1 MTDKKKLYLI
11 DGSAYIYRSF
21 HALPPLTNAEGLP
34 TNAVLG
40 FTNIIVKM
48 MNDFAPTHAVICFD
62 AKGPTFRHE
71 MYEEYKANRPPMPD
85 DLRQQLPFVRKVA
98 EAYRIPTMEQQGLE
112 ADDVIGT
119 LAKKGEAAGFDV
131 VIVTGDKDF
140 MQLVS
145 ETCVISDPARDVYL
159 DRDAV
164 KEKLGV
170 WPEQVVD
177 IMALTGDTSDNIPG
191 VPGIGK
197 KTAPDLINQ
206 FGSLDGL
213 YEQVETITKKKQKEN
228 LITNKDLA
236 FISRDLVTIK
246 TDADLPFNEE
256 AFTVP
261 EPDGE
266 ALLELFKE
274 LGFKKYIK
282 MYSTPQKKV
291 AKKYHAV
298 LTEEALSEL
307 ADKIKAAPMV
317 AVDTETTALDP
328 MLAEV
333 VGISVAVE
341 PHEAYYIPFGH
352 TGLESEKQL
361 SKEAVFSVMKP
372 ILEDTSVP
380 KCGQNI
386 KYDILALKGSGI
398 DLAGVTFD
406 TMIASY
412 ILNPT
417 RRAHGLDDLA
427 MDLFDHQNIKFE
439 EVAGKGKNQLIFSEV
454 PLSQAVPYAAE
465 DADITLMIAQLFQK
479 ELSENEGL
487 KNLFETMEM
496 PLMHILAE
504 MEHAGVAVN
513 EEELV
518 DISKTFET
526 EMNTIEESIY
536 KLAGEEFNINS
547 SQQLGYILFEKLEL
561 PVQKKTKK
569 KTGYSTDAEVLTAL
583 AAMHEL
589 PAQIIRFRTLS
600 KLKSTY
606 ADALVELIHPKTG
619 RIHTSYNQTV
629 AVTGRLSSSNPNL
642 QNIPIRSDEG
652 RMIRGAFVPEK
663 GFKLIAADYS
673 QIELRL
679 LAHCSGDPI
688 LIESFNSGE
697 DIHKRTA
704 AEMFDCDVLFVTG
717 EMRRQAKA
725 VNFGIM
731 YGMSPFGLSKEL
743 GITQKMAKS
752 FIENY
757 FARYS
762 GVKTFIDTCINEAE
776 KTKTTSTLLGR
787 IRPLPEI
794 TSSNRNV
801 KQFAE
806 RSAVN
811 TPIQGTAADLIKLAM
826 INCSA
831 IIKEKNLK
839 TRMIMSVHDEIVFEA
854 PEAEVDEVKGL
865 MQQAMENVWEL
876 AVPLSVNIEVGD
888 NWNEAH

>member
-1 MTDKKKLYLI
+1 MTDKKTLYLI

-34 TNAVLG
+34 TNAILG

-71 MYEEYKANRPPMPD
+71 MFEAYKANRPPMAD
-85 DLRQQLPFVRKVA
+85 ELRVQLPFVRRVA
-98 EAYRIPTMEQQGLE
+98 EAYRIPTMERQGLE
-112 ADDVIGT
+112 ADDIIGT
-119 LAKKGEAAGFDV
+119 LARKGEAAGFHV
-131 VIVTGDKDF
+131 VIVSGDKDF

-145 ETCVISDPARDVYL
+145 ETCVISDPARDVYF

-177 IMALTGDTSDNIPG
+177 IMALTGDTSDNVPG

-213 YEQVETITKKKQKEN
+213 YAQVETITKKKQKEN
-228 LITNKDLA
+228 LITHKDLA

-246 TDADLPFNEE
+246 TDADLPFD
-256 AFTVP
+256 ADTARVP

-266 ALLELFKE
+266 ALLSLFTE
-274 LGFKKYIK
+274 LGFKKYVK

-291 AKKYHAV
+291 EKAYHAV
-298 LTEEALSEL
+298 LSADDL
-307 ADKIKAAPMV
+307 ADLAEKIKAAPMV
-317 AVDTETTALDP
+317 AVDTETTSLNP
-328 MLAEV
+328 MVAEV
-333 VGISVAVE
+333 VGMSIATT

-352 TGLESEKQL
+352 TGLGSEKQL
-361 SKEAVFSVMKP
+361 DRETVFAVMKP
-372 ILEDTSVP
+372 ILEDP
-380 KCGQNI
+380 AIKKCGQNI
-386 KYDILALKGSGI
+386 KYDLLVLKNAGI
-398 DLAGVTFD
+398 HLDGIAFD

-412 ILNPT
+412 IIDPT
-417 RRAHGLDDLA
+417 RRAHGLDALA
-427 MDLFDHQNIKFE
+427 MDLLDHENIKFE
-439 EVAGKGKNQLIFSEV
+439 AVAGKGKNQLLFSEV

-465 DADITLMIAQLFQK
+465 DADITFLLFQIFQK
-479 ELSENEGL
+479 ELEEKGL
-487 KNLFETMEM
+487 TSLFETMEM
-496 PLMHILAE
+496 PLMLILAE
-504 MEHAGVAVN
+504 MEHTGVSVN
-513 EEELV
+513 EEDLTT
-518 DISKTFET
+518 ISKCFET
-526 EMNTIEESIY
+526 EMNTIEASIY
-536 KLAGEEFNINS
+536 QLAGEEFNINS
-547 SQQLGYILFEKLEL
+547 SQQLGAILFEKLEL

-583 AAMHEL
+583 ALLHEL
-589 PAQIIRFRTLS
+589 PAQVIRFRTLS

-606 ADALVELIHPKTG
+606 TDALVGLIDPKTK

-642 QNIPIRSDEG
+642 QNIPIRSEEG
-652 RMIRGAFVPEK
+652 RMIRKAFIPEK

-679 LAHCSGDPI
+679 LAHCSEDPI
-688 LIESFNSGE
+688 LIDSFKSGE
-697 DIHKRTA
+697 DIHQRTA
-704 AEMFDCDVLFVTG
+704 AEMFDCDPLFVTK

-731 YGMSPFGLSKEL
+731 YGMSPFGLSREL

-752 FIENY
+752 FIANY
-757 FARYS
+757 FARYD
-762 GVKTFIDTCINEAE
+762 GVKTFIATCITEAE
-776 KTKTTSTLLGR
+776 EKKTTSTLLGR

-794 TSSNRNV
+794 TSANRNV

-826 INCSA
+826 IQCHK
-831 IIKEKNLK
+831 ILKEKALK

-854 PEAEVDEVKGL
+854 PESEVDEVKII
-865 MQQAMENVWEL
+865 MQHAMENVWEL
-876 AVPLSVNIEVGD
+876 SVPLSVNIEVGD

>member
-1 MTDKKKLYLI
+1 MNDKKKIYLI

-48 MNDFAPTHAVICFD
+48 MHEFTPTHAVICFD
-62 AKGPTFRHE
+62 AKGPTFRNE
-71 MYEEYKANRPPMPD
+71 MYDEYKANRPPMPD
-85 DLRQQLPFVRKVA
+85 DLRVQLPFVHKVA

-119 LAKKGEAAGFDV
+119 LARKAEAEGFQV
-131 VIVTGDKDF
+131 VIVSGDKDF
-140 MQLVS
+140 MQLVT

-177 IMALTGDTSDNIPG
+177 IMALTGDTSDNVPG

-197 KTAPDLINQ
+197 KTAPALINE
-206 FGSLDGL
+206 FGSLAGL
-213 YEQVETITKKKQKEN
+213 YEKVETITKKKQKEN

-246 TDADLPFNEE
+246 TDADLPFDE
-256 AFTVP
+256 AALRVP
-261 EPDGE
+261 EPDSE
-266 ALLELFKE
+266 TLLALFKE

-282 MYSTPQKKV
+282 QFSAPKQKVDKT
-291 AKKYHAV
+291 YHAV
-298 LTEEALSEL
+298 LTEEALTEL
-307 ADKIKAAPMV
+307 AEKLKAAPMV

-333 VGISVAVE
+333 VGISVAVT

-361 SKEAVFSVMKP
+361 DKGTVFSVMKP
-372 ILEDTSVP
+372 ILEDASIP

-386 KYDILALKGSGI
+386 KYDLLALKGSGI
-398 DLAGVTFD
+398 DLAGITFD

-417 RRAHGLDDLA
+417 RRTHGLDDLA
-427 MDLFDHQNIKFE
+427 MDLFDHQTIKFE
-439 EVAGKGKNQLIFSEV
+439 EVAGKGKNQLVFSEV
-454 PLSQAVPYAAE
+454 PLTQAVPYAAE
-465 DADITLMIAQLFQK
+465 DTDITLMLAQAFQK
-479 ELSENEGL
+479 ELEARHLTE
-487 KNLFETMEM
+487 LFATMEM
-496 PLMHILAE
+496 PLMHVLAE
-504 MEHAGVAVN
+504 MEYEGVAVDV
-513 EEELV
+513 EALTA
-518 DISKTFET
+518 ISKTFET

-589 PAQIIRFRTLS
+589 PAQVIRFRTLS

-606 ADALVELIHPKTG
+606 SDALVGLIHPKTG

-642 QNIPIRSDEG
+642 QNIPVRSDEG

-663 GFKLIAADYS
+663 GKKLIAADYS
-673 QIELRL
+673 QIELRI
-679 LAHCSGDPI
+679 LAHCSGDPL
-688 LIESFNSGE
+688 LIESFNAGE
-697 DIHKRTA
+697 DIHQRTA
-704 AEMFDCDVLFVTG
+704 AEMFDCDALFVTK

-731 YGMSPFGLSKEL
+731 YGMSPYGLAKEL
-743 GITQKMAKS
+743 GITQKMAKK

-762 GVKTFIDTCINEAE
+762 GVKAFIETCISEAE
-776 KTKTTSTLLGR
+776 ETKTTSTLLGR

-794 TSSNRNV
+794 TSANRNV
-801 KQFAE
+801 KQFAQ

-826 INCSA
+826 IRCHE
-831 IIKEKNLK
+831 IIKEKKLA

-854 PEAEVDEVKGL
+854 PEDEVTEVKAL
-865 MQQAMENVWEL
+865 MQDAMENVWKL
-876 AVPLSVNIEVGD
+876 SVPLSVNIEVGD

>member
-1 MTDKKKLYLI
+1 MTDKKKIYLI

-85 DLRQQLPFVRKVA
+85 DLRAQIPFVHKVA

-119 LAKKGEAAGFDV
+119 LAKKAEAAGFEV

-140 MQLVS
+140 MQLVTD
-145 ETCVISDPARDVYL
+145 TCVISDPARDVYL

-170 WPEQVVD
+170 WPEQVTD
-177 IMALTGDTSDNIPG
+177 IMALTGDTSDNVPG

-197 KTAPDLINQ
+197 KTAPALINE

-246 TDADLPFNEE
+246 TDADLPFDEE
-256 AFTVP
+256 ALVVP

-266 ALLELFKE
+266 TLLELFKE

-282 MYSTPQKKV
+282 MFSAPQKKV
-291 AKKYHAV
+291 TKAYHAV
-298 LTEEALSEL
+298 LTEEALAEL
-307 ADKIKAAPMV
+307 ADKIKDAPLV
-317 AVDTETTALDP
+317 AVDTETTNLSP

-333 VGISVAVE
+333 VGISVAVT

-352 TGLESEKQL
+352 TGLESDKQL
-361 SKEAVFSVMKP
+361 SKEAVFAVIKP
-372 ILEDTSVP
+372 ILEDP
-380 KCGQNI
+380 AIRKCGQNI
-386 KYDILALKGSGI
+386 KYDLLVLKGAGI
-398 DLAGVTFD
+398 ELRGIAFD
-406 TMIASY
+406 TMVASY
-412 ILNPT
+412 LLNPT
-417 RRAHGLDDLA
+417 RRSHGLDDLA
-427 MDLFDHQNIKFE
+427 LELFDHQTIKFE
-439 EVAGKGKNQLIFSEV
+439 EVAGKGKNQLLFSEV

-465 DADITLMIAQLFQK
+465 DADITLMLAQEFEK
-479 ELSENEGL
+479 ELEA
-487 KNLFETMEM
+487 KNLTGLFDTMEM
-496 PLMHILAE
+496 PLMHVLAE
-504 MEHAGVAVN
+504 MEHTGVAVD
-513 EEELV
+513 EEALIN
-518 DISKTFET
+518 ISKTFET
-526 EMNTIEESIY
+526 EMETIEASIY
-536 KLAGEEFNINS
+536 SLAGEEFNINS
-547 SQQLGYILFEKLEL
+547 SQQLGAILFEKLEL

-569 KTGYSTDAEVLTAL
+569 KTGYSTDVEVLTAL
-583 AAMHEL
+583 AAMHDL
-589 PAQIIRFRTLS
+589 PAQVIRYRTLA

-606 ADALVELIHPKTG
+606 ADALVGLIHPTTH

-642 QNIPIRSDEG
+642 QNIPVRSDEG
-652 RMIRGAFVPEK
+652 RMIRGAFVPAE
-663 GFKLIAADYS
+663 GNKLIAADYS

-704 AEMFDCDVLFVTG
+704 AEMFDCDLLFVTG

-731 YGMSPFGLSKEL
+731 YGMSPYGLSKEL
-743 GITQKMAKS
+743 AITQKMAKS

-762 GVKTFIDTCINEAE
+762 GVKTFIDTCIEEARE
-776 KTKTTSTLLGR
+776 TKTTSTLLGR

-794 TSSNRNV
+794 ASANRNV

-826 INCSA
+826 LRCSE
-831 IIKEKNLK
+831 IIKEKQLE

-854 PEAEVDEVKGL
+854 PEAEVNEVKGL

>member
-1 MTDKKKLYLI
+1 MTNKKKLYLI

-34 TNAVLG
+34 TNAILG
-40 FTNIIVKM
+40 FTNIIAKM
-48 MNDFAPTHAVICFD
+48 MKDFAPTHAVICFD

-71 MYEEYKANRPPMPD
+71 MYKEYKANRPPMPD
-85 DLRQQLPFVRKVA
+85 DLRQQLPYVRKVA

-112 ADDVIGT
+112 ADDIIGT
-119 LAKKGEAAGFDV
+119 LAKKGEAAGFHV
-131 VIVTGDKDF
+131 VIVSGDKDF

-145 ETCVISDPARDVYL
+145 DTCVISDPARDVYL

-228 LITNKDLA
+228 LITHKDLA
-236 FISRDLVTIK
+236 FLSRDLVTIK
-246 TDADLPFNEE
+246 TDADLPFDEE
-256 AFTVP
+256 NLLVP
-261 EPDGE
+261 EPDCE

-274 LGFKKYIK
+274 LGFKKHIK
-282 MYSTPQKKV
+282 MYSAPQKKV
-291 AKKYHAV
+291 EKNYHAV
-298 LTEEALSEL
+298 LTTEDLNALAE
-307 ADKIKAAPMV
+307 KIKAAPIV

-333 VGISVAVE
+333 VGISVAVT

-352 TGLESEKQL
+352 TGLESDKQL

-372 ILEDTSVP
+372 ILEDPSIK

-386 KYDILALKGSGI
+386 KYDLLVLKGAGI
-398 DLAGVTFD
+398 ELDGIAFD

-417 RRAHGLDDLA
+417 RRSHGLDALA
-427 MDLFDHQNIKFE
+427 MDFFDHQNIKFE
-439 EVAGKGKNQLIFSEV
+439 EVAGKGKNQLLFSEV

-465 DADITLMIAQLFQK
+465 DADITLMLAQLFEK
-479 ELSENEGL
+479 ELEEKGMN
-487 KNLFETMEM
+487 NIFTTIEM

-504 MEHAGVAVN
+504 MEHTGVAVN
-513 EEELV
+513 KEELIE
-518 DISKTFET
+518 ISKTFET

-536 KLAGEEFNINS
+536 RLAGEEFNINS
-547 SQQLGYILFEKLEL
+547 SQQLGTILFEKLEL

-569 KTGYSTDAEVLTAL
+569 KTGYSTDAEVLNAL
-583 AAMHEL
+583 AALHEL
-589 PAQIIRFRTLS
+589 PAQIMRFRTLS

-606 ADALVELIHPKTG
+606 ADALVGLIHPKTN

-652 RMIRGAFVPEK
+652 RMIRGAFIPAK

-673 QIELRL
+673 QIELRI
-679 LAHCSGDPI
+679 LAHCSGDPT
-688 LIESFNSGE
+688 LTDSFNSGE

-752 FIENY
+752 FIEKY
-757 FARYS
+757 FARYN
-762 GVKTFIDTCINEAE
+762 GVKTFIESCIADAE
-776 KTKTTSTLLGR
+776 KNKTTSTLLGR

-826 INCSA
+826 IHCNK
-831 IIKEKNLK
+831 IIHENKLK

-854 PEAEVDEVKGL
+854 PESEVEEVKIL

-876 AVPLSVNIEVGD
+876 SVPLSVNIEVGD

>member
-1 MTDKKKLYLI
+1 MTDKKKIYLI

-85 DLRQQLPFVRKVA
+85 DLRAQIPFVHKVA

-119 LAKKGEAAGFDV
+119 LAKKAEAAGFEV

-140 MQLVS
+140 MQLVTD
-145 ETCVISDPARDVYL
+145 TCVISDPARDVYL

-170 WPEQVVD
+170 WPEQVTD
-177 IMALTGDTSDNIPG
+177 IMALTGDTSDNVPG

-197 KTAPDLINQ
+197 KTAPALINE

-246 TDADLPFNEE
+246 TDADLPFDEE
-256 AFTVP
+256 ALVVP

-266 ALLELFKE
+266 TLLELFKE

-282 MYSTPQKKV
+282 MFSAPQKKV
-291 AKKYHAV
+291 TKAYHAV
-298 LTEEALSEL
+298 LTEEALAEL
-307 ADKIKAAPMV
+307 ADKIKDAPLV
-317 AVDTETTALDP
+317 AVDTETTALSP

-333 VGISVAVE
+333 VGISVAVT

-352 TGLESEKQL
+352 TGLESDKQL
-361 SKEAVFSVMKP
+361 SKEAAFAVMKP
-372 ILEDTSVP
+372 ILEDPSIR

-386 KYDILALKGSGI
+386 KYDLLVLKGAGI
-398 DLAGVTFD
+398 ELRGIAFD
-406 TMIASY
+406 TMVASY
-412 ILNPT
+412 LLNPT
-417 RRAHGLDDLA
+417 RRSHGLDDLA
-427 MDLFDHQNIKFE
+427 MELFDHQTIKFE
-439 EVAGKGKNQLIFSEV
+439 EVAGKGKNQLLFSEV

-465 DADITLMIAQLFQK
+465 DADITLMLAQEFEK
-479 ELSENEGL
+479 ELEA
-487 KNLFETMEM
+487 KNLTELFDTMEM
-496 PLMHILAE
+496 PLMHVLAE
-504 MEHAGVAVN
+504 MEHTGVAVN
-513 EEELV
+513 EEALV
-518 DISKTFET
+518 TISKTFET
-526 EMNTIEESIY
+526 EMETIEASIY
-536 KLAGEEFNINS
+536 RLAGEEFNINS
-547 SQQLGYILFEKLEL
+547 SQQLGTILFEKLEL

-569 KTGYSTDAEVLTAL
+569 KTGYSTDVEVLTAL
-583 AAMHEL
+583 AAMHDL
-589 PAQIIRFRTLS
+589 PAQVIRYRTLA

-606 ADALVELIHPKTG
+606 ADALVGLIHPTTH

-642 QNIPIRSDEG
+642 QNIPVRSDEG
-652 RMIRGAFVPEK
+652 RMIRGAFVPAEGK
-663 GFKLIAADYS
+663 KLIAADYS

-704 AEMFDCDVLFVTG
+704 AEMFDCDLLFVTG

-731 YGMSPFGLSKEL
+731 YGMSPYGLSKEL
-743 GITQKMAKS
+743 AITQKMAKS

-762 GVKTFIDTCINEAE
+762 GVKAFIDTCIEEARE
-776 KTKTTSTLLGR
+776 TKTTSTLLGR

-794 TSSNRNV
+794 SSANRNV

-826 INCSA
+826 LRCSE
-831 IIKEKNLK
+831 IIKEKELK

-854 PEAEVDEVKGL
+854 PEAEVNEVKGL

>member
-1 MTDKKKLYLI
+1 MTEKKKLYLI

-21 HALPPLTNAEGLP
+21 HALPPLTNGEGLP

-48 MNDFAPTHAVICFD
+48 MHDFEPTHAVICFD

-71 MYEEYKANRPPMPD
+71 MFEEYKANRPPMPD
-85 DLRQQLPFVRKVA
+85 DLRVQLPFVRKVA
-98 EAYRIPTMEQQGLE
+98 KAYRIPTMEQQGLE
-112 ADDVIGT
+112 ADDIIGT
-119 LAKKGEAAGFDV
+119 LAHKGQAAGFEV
-131 VIVTGDKDF
+131 VIVSGDKDF

-145 ETCVISDPARDVYL
+145 DECVISDPARDVYL

-177 IMALTGDTSDNIPG
+177 IMALTGDTSDNVPG

-228 LITNKDLA
+228 LINNKDLA

-246 TDADLPFNEE
+246 TDADLPFDEE
-256 AFTVP
+256 AFQVP

-266 ALLELFKE
+266 ALLELFQE

-282 MYSTPQKKV
+282 MYSAPRKKV
-291 AKKYHAV
+291 TKTYHGV
-298 LTEEALSEL
+298 LTTDALDAL
-307 ADKIKAAPMV
+307 AERIKAAPMV
-317 AVDTETTALDP
+317 AVDTETTSIDP

-333 VGISVAVE
+333 VGISVSVT

-352 TGLESEKQL
+352 IGLESEKQL
-361 SKEAVFSVMKP
+361 SKEAVFAVMKP
-372 ILEDTSVP
+372 ILEDP
-380 KCGQNI
+380 AIKKCGQNI
-386 KYDILALKGSGI
+386 KYDLLALKGAGI
-398 DLAGVTFD
+398 ELDGIAFD

-412 ILNPT
+412 ILDPT
-417 RRAHGLDDLA
+417 RRAHGLDALA

-439 EVAGKGKNQLIFSEV
+439 EVAGKGKNQLLFSEV

-465 DADITLMIAQLFQK
+465 DADITLMIFQLFEK
-479 ELSENEGL
+479 ELEEKGL
-487 KNLFETMEM
+487 TSLFETMEM
-496 PLMHILAE
+496 PLMHVLAE
-504 MEHAGVAVN
+504 MEYTGVAVD
-513 EEELV
+513 EEEL
-518 DISKTFET
+518 ISIAKTFET
-526 EMNTIEESIY
+526 EMNTIEEEIY
-536 KLAGEEFNINS
+536 RLAGERFNINS
-547 SQQLGYILFEKLEL
+547 SQQLGAILFEKLEL

-583 AAMHEL
+583 AAMHDL

-652 RMIRGAFVPEK
+652 RMIRSAFVPQK

-679 LAHCSGDPI
+679 LAHCSEDPI

-704 AEMFDCDVLFVTG
+704 AEMFDCDALFVTN

-731 YGMSPFGLSKEL
+731 YGMSPFGLAKEL
-743 GITQKMAKS
+743 SITQKMAKS

-757 FARYS
+757 FARYD
-762 GVKTFIDTCINEAE
+762 GVKTFIATCISEAE
-776 KTKTTSTLLGR
+776 KAKTTSTLLGR

-794 TSSNRNV
+794 TSANRNV

-826 INCSA
+826 LHCSK
-831 IIKEKNLK
+831 IIKENKMK

-854 PEAEVDEVKGL
+854 PEVEVDEVKAL
-865 MQQAMENVWEL
+865 MQQAMENVWDL
-876 AVPLSVNIEVGD
+876 SVPLSVNIEVGD

>member
-1 MTDKKKLYLI
+1 MTDKKKIYLI

-71 MYEEYKANRPPMPD
+71 MYEAYKANRPPMPD
-85 DLRQQLPFVRKVA
+85 DLRAQIPFVHKVA
-98 EAYRIPTMEQQGLE
+98 EAYRIPTMEKQGLE

-119 LAKKGEAAGFDV
+119 LAKKAESQGFEV

-140 MQLVS
+140 MQLVT

-170 WPEQVVD
+170 WPEQVTD
-177 IMALTGDTSDNIPG
+177 IMALTGDTSDNVPG

-246 TDADLPFNEE
+246 TDADLPFDEE
-256 AFTVP
+256 ALVVP

-266 ALLELFKE
+266 TLLELFKE

-282 MYSTPQKKV
+282 MFSAPQKKV

-298 LTEEALSEL
+298 LTDEALAEL
-307 ADKIKAAPMV
+307 AGKIKAAPLV
-317 AVDTETTALDP
+317 AVDTETTDLSP
-328 MLAEV
+328 MRAEV
-333 VGISVAVE
+333 VGISVAME

-352 TGLESEKQL
+352 TGLESDKQL

-372 ILEDTSVP
+372 ILEDPDIS

-386 KYDILALKGSGI
+386 KYDLLVLKGAGI
-398 DLAGVTFD
+398 ELAGIAFD

-412 ILNPT
+412 LLNPT
-417 RRAHGLDDLA
+417 RRSHGLDELA
-427 MDLFDHQNIKFE
+427 LELFDHQNIKFE
-439 EVAGKGKNQLIFSEV
+439 EVAGKGKNQLLFSEV

-465 DADITLMIAQLFQK
+465 DADITLMIAEEFKK
-479 ELSENEGL
+479 ELEA
-487 KNLFETMEM
+487 KNLTELFDTMEM
-496 PLMHILAE
+496 PLMHVLAE
-504 MEHAGVAVN
+504 MEHTGVAVN
-513 EEELV
+513 EEALV
-518 DISKTFET
+518 TISKTFET
-526 EMNTIEESIY
+526 EMNTIEATIY
-536 KLAGEEFNINS
+536 QLAGEEFNINS
-547 SQQLGYILFEKLEL
+547 SQQLGAILFEKLEL

-569 KTGYSTDAEVLTAL
+569 KTGYSTDVEVLTAL
-583 AAMHEL
+583 AAKHDL
-589 PAQIIRFRTLS
+589 PAQVIRYRTLA

-606 ADALVELIHPKTG
+606 ADALVGLIHPTTH

-642 QNIPIRSDEG
+642 QNIPVRSDEG
-652 RMIRGAFVPEK
+652 RMIRGAFVPAQGK
-663 GFKLIAADYS
+663 KLIAADYS

-704 AEMFDCDVLFVTG
+704 AEMFDCDLLFVTG

-731 YGMSPFGLSKEL
+731 YGMSPYGLSKEL
-743 GITQKMAKS
+743 AITQKMAKS

-762 GVKTFIDTCINEAE
+762 GVKTFIETCIAEAQE
-776 KTKTTSTLLGR
+776 TKTTSTLLGR

-794 TSSNRNV
+794 TSANRNV

-826 INCSA
+826 LRCSE
-831 IIKEKNLK
+831 IIKEKNLA

-854 PEAEVDEVKGL
+854 PESEVSEVKGL

>member
-1 MTDKKKLYLI
+1 MTDKKKIYLI

-62 AKGPTFRHE
+62 AKGPTFRHT

-85 DLRQQLPFVRKVA
+85 DLRQQIPFVHQVA

-119 LAKKGEAAGFDV
+119 LARKAEAEGFEV
-131 VIVTGDKDF
+131 VIVSGDKDF

-177 IMALTGDTSDNIPG
+177 IMALTGDTSDNVPG

-206 FGSLDGL
+206 FGSLEGL
-213 YEQVETITKKKQKEN
+213 YEQVETLTKKKQKEN
-228 LITNKDLA
+228 LITHKDLA

-246 TDADLPFNEE
+246 TDADLPFDEE
-256 AFTVP
+256 SLIVP
-261 EPDGE
+261 EPDAE

-282 MYSTPQKKV
+282 MYSAPQKKV
-291 AKKYHAV
+291 AKTYHAV
-298 LTEEALSEL
+298 LTEVALHEL
-307 ADKIKAAPMV
+307 ADKIKAAPLV

-328 MLAEV
+328 MLAQV

-352 TGLESEKQL
+352 TGLGSEKQL
-361 SKEAVFSVMKP
+361 TKETVFSVMKP
-372 ILEDTSVP
+372 ILEDATIP

-386 KYDILALKGSGI
+386 KYDLLALKGSGI
-398 DLAGVTFD
+398 ALSGIVFD

-417 RRAHGLDDLA
+417 RRTHGLDDLA
-427 MDLFDHQNIKFE
+427 MDLFDHQNITFD

-465 DADITLMIAQLFQK
+465 DADITLLLARLFSK
-479 ELSENEGL
+479 ELEEKGL
-487 KNLFETMEM
+487 TSLFDTMEM
-496 PLMHILAE
+496 PLMHVLAD
-504 MEHAGVAVN
+504 MEYTGVAVN
-513 EEELV
+513 EEEL
-518 DISKTFET
+518 ISIAKTFET

-536 KLAGEEFNINS
+536 QLAGEEFNINS
-547 SQQLGYILFEKLEL
+547 SQQLGAILFEKLEL

-569 KTGYSTDAEVLTAL
+569 KTGYSTDVEVLTAL
-583 AAMHEL
+583 AALHEL

-606 ADALVELIHPKTG
+606 ADALVGLIHPKTG

-642 QNIPIRSDEG
+642 QNIPVRSDEG

-663 GFKLIAADYS
+663 GKKLIAADYS

-704 AEMFDCDVLFVTG
+704 AEMFDCDVLFVTN

-731 YGMSPFGLSKEL
+731 YGMSPFGLAKEL
-743 GITQKMAKS
+743 KITQKMAKS

-762 GVKTFIDTCINEAE
+762 GVKTFIETCITEAE

-826 INCSA
+826 LHCHE
-831 IIKEKNLK
+831 IIKEKKLK

-854 PEAEVDEVKGL
+854 PEAEVEEVKIL

-876 AVPLSVNIEVGD
+876 SVPLSVNIEVGD